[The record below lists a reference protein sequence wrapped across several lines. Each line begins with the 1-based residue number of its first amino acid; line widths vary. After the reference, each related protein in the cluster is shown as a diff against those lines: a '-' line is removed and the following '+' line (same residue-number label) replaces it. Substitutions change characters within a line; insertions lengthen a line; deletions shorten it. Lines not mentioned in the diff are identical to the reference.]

1 MNLRKPKTKKVV
13 VCPKMELAAVRDDD
27 QNTLDRP
34 GQWCAALNNKRQDFM
49 SDFFIGQIMMAG
61 FNFAPKFWAL
71 ANGQLLPIAQNQAL
85 FSLLGTQYGGNGTTN
100 FALPDLRSRTPI
112 GYASSVDPSW
122 QPPAVQIGQSAG
134 VENVTLLSTNLPSH
148 THSVNA
154 STTAGD
160 NRNPSTRV
168 FATSTNSSSALNMY
182 GPSNGALVPLNPQ
195 TVSPAGG
202 NQPHPN
208 LQPYSVINFC
218 IALSGIYPSRN

>member
-1 MNLRKPKTKKVV
+1 
-13 VCPKMELAAVRDDD
+13 
-27 QNTLDRP
+27 
-34 GQWCAALNNKRQDFM
+34 M
-49 SDFFIGQIMMAG
+49 SEFFIGQIMMAG
-61 FNFAPKFWAL
+61 FNFAPRFWAL
-71 ANGQLLPIAQNQAL
+71 SNGQLLPINQNQAL

-134 VENVTLLSTNLPSH
+134 VENVTLLSTNLPAH

-154 STTAGD
+154 STANGD
-160 NRNPSTRV
+160 NRSASGRL
-168 FATSTNSSSALNMY
+168 FATSTNAQSPPPNIYAA
-182 GPSNGALVPLNPQ
+182 SNGPVVPLNAQ
-195 TVSPAGG
+195 TVAPAGG

-218 IALSGIYPSRN
+218 IALSGIFPSRN